1 MMLDLK
7 SLRIDNMH
15 PTTSKAK
22 KQSNLN
28 GKTLYFAYYVLNR
41 VPLKIKKTKQN
52 HTHTH
57 THTMKF
63 EKIEPF
69 RIFKVVRVSI
79 QNKCYN
85 K

>member
-28 GKTLYFAYYVLNR
+28 GKTLYFAYHVLNK
-41 VPLKIKKTKQN
+41 VPLKKQKQN
-52 HTHTH
+52 KTTHTH
-57 THTMKF
+57 TL
-63 EKIEPF
+63 
-69 RIFKVVRVSI
+69 
-79 QNKCYN
+79 
-85 K
+85 

>member
-28 GKTLYFAYYVLNR
+28 GKTLYFAYHVLNR
-41 VPLKIKKTKQN
+41 VPLKIKKNKTKP

-57 THTMKF
+57 THY
-63 EKIEPF
+63 EI
-69 RIFKVVRVSI
+69 
-79 QNKCYN
+79 
-85 K
+85 

>member
-28 GKTLYFAYYVLNR
+28 GKTLYFAYHVLNS
-41 VPLKIKKTKQN
+41 VPLKIKKNKTKP

-57 THTMKF
+57 THY
-63 EKIEPF
+63 EI
-69 RIFKVVRVSI
+69 
-79 QNKCYN
+79 
-85 K
+85 